1 MKKESEHGA
10 QTQNNSRILWN
21 WEVEKRAQLIDSWKD
36 RETDRV
42 WEHKKEDGPDGIK
55 KLLAVRLELAYLSR
69 GMTHYDKGDLDKAL
83 ADYDKA
89 IELNPNLELAY
100 LARGVTYVDINE
112 MTKAIKDFKKC
123 LKLANFPIW
132 KTAQLGLEGLEGLS
146 E

>member
-1 MKKESEHGA
+1 MKMKKESEPGA
-10 QTQNNSRILWN
+10 QTHDNSRLLWN
-21 WEVEKRAQLIDSWKD
+21 WEVEKRAQLIDSWRD

-42 WEHKKEDGPDGIK
+42 WEHREEKGQDGIE

-69 GMTHYDKGDLDKAL
+69 GMTYYDKGDLNKAI

-100 LARGVTYVDINE
+100 LARGITYVDINE
-112 MTKAIKDFKKC
+112 ISKAVKDFKKC

-132 KTAQLGLEGLEGLS
+132 KTAQLGLEELE
-146 E
+146 